1 VAPGDAYADSQISEL
16 SRDVS
21 ELRQQL
27 RRLENK
33 YGELASQHEALKAGW
48 RDAEKKT
55 ATAELD
61 IMAIDEILSNALSAR
76 PPAFDELRDSWRP
89 PAIDPEDP
97 AAAKPE
103 PRWEDYAPK
112 PPRGIGLPGMAGR
125 HERKTADA
133 RARYEKAVSQ
143 HAEEQRALWERW
155 AVAVARNSVVE
166 AMRTSFAAGAPEAI
180 EWFVRE
186 ALERSTYPDWYPRE
200 DRQYRVAYR
209 PDSSEVFVELAL
221 PPAAVIP
228 AVRRYYYDANRA
240 ACREL
245 PRPRA
250 EIRRRYAGLIA
261 SVALRTASEVFAA
274 TAEHPGA
281 VRAVSLNGRAR
292 GTDVAPGTES
302 RPHLVSMSVQ
312 RDPFGDLALA
322 LVEPRACL
330 ANLDA
335 RLSPDPLAPTA
346 IQPLAPFPP
355 PDPTP
360 E

>member
-16 SRDVS
+16 SRGVS

-27 RRLENK
+27 RRLESK
-33 YGELASQHEALKAGW
+33 YGELARQHEALKAGW

-55 ATAELD
+55 ATAELTL
-61 IMAIDEILSNALSAR
+61 MAIDDILSSALPVR
-76 PPAFDELRDSWRP
+76 PPTFDELRDGWRS

-97 AAAKPE
+97 AAATPE

-112 PPRGIGLPGMAGR
+112 PPRGLGLPGMAGR
-125 HERKTADA
+125 HERKTAAA
-133 RARYEKAVSQ
+133 RAEYEKAVSQ

-166 AMRTSFAAGAPEAI
+166 TMRTSFAAGAPEAI

-200 DRQYRVAYR
+200 DRQYKVAYQ
-209 PDSSEVFVELAL
+209 PDSGEVFVELAL
-221 PPAAVIP
+221 PSAPVIP
-228 AVRRYYYDANRA
+228 AVRRYYYDAGRA
-240 ACREL
+240 VCREL

-274 TAEHPGA
+274 TAQHPGA
-281 VRAVSLNGRAR
+281 VRTVSLNGRAR
-292 GTDVAPGTES
+292 GTDAAPNEES
-302 RPHLVSMSVQ
+302 RPHLVCLSVQ

-322 LVEPRACL
+322 LVQPLVCL
-330 ANLDA
+330 ASLNA
-335 RLSPDPLAPTA
+335 RISPDPLAPTA
-346 IQPLAPFPP
+346 IEPLAPFPP
-355 PDPTP
+355 PDRPTD
-360 E
+360 